1 MKIVTAID
9 SFKGCLSS
17 IEAGE
22 AIREGILKAIG
33 HANVQ
38 VRPLADGGEG
48 TVEALVLGM
57 QGRIEKV
64 LPVQSGTSANGP
76 WRRQDFIIAFQED
89 PRDFFF
95 QRALLSADLEKHPEP
110 KEGSIA
116 KVSWSVFTNEYN
128 GRYYNQLKV
137 ITMEVEESEKEE
149 DKEELGF

>member
-1 MKIVTAID
+1 MKV
-9 SFKGCLSS
+9 
-17 IEAGE
+17 
-22 AIREGILKAIG
+22 EGK
-33 HANVQ
+33 
-38 VRPLADGGEG
+38 
-48 TVEALVLGM
+48 
-57 QGRIEKV
+57 IEKV
-64 LPVQSGTSANGP
+64 FPVRSGNRQDGSV

-110 KEGSIA
+110 KEGCIA

-149 DKEELGF
+149 DTEELGM